1 MNSVRK
7 FSAFAAAMVV
17 LMTFVLVTR
26 PARADQAAPEKRVCP
41 AVRVNPQAPEI
52 DGRLDDEAWQKAAWQ
67 SGFVQYEPYEGAKPT
82 EETPVLPGA

>member
-26 PARADQAAPEKRVCP
+26 PARAAQAAPEKRVCP
-41 AVRVNPQAPEI
+41 AVRVNP
-52 DGRLDDEAWQKAAWQ
+52 
-67 SGFVQYEPYEGAKPT
+67 
-82 EETPVLPGA
+82 